1 MRRFPVGTAFLS
13 LVFQTFQGAV
23 ALFIAR
29 WKARTDCATRVVR
42 QRQIVNAVR
51 RAAFATLILLLFV
64 RWPLAGQEA
73 PVGARDGEHR
83 ILFRTNNGVVYIPAR
98 VNGSKTT
105 LLIDTGA
112 TLSTFNMKIVSATR
126 NDARMTMNLATGSVP
141 AFLVPAGFILGDS
154 DAKEQRCR
162 FRRMVV
168 TGDFKFG
175 EADGVIGIDV
185 LSSFKAVTFDFQH
198 SILILEDR

>member
-1 MRRFPVGTAFLS
+1 MRGFPIGTAFLS
-13 LVFQTFQGAV
+13 LSFLTPLGRTTFA
-23 ALFIAR
+23 I
-29 WKARTDCATRVVR
+29 
-42 QRQIVNAVR
+42 
-51 RAAFATLILLLFV
+51 LILLAFV
-64 RWPLAGQEA
+64 SRPLAGQEV

-83 ILFRTNNGVVYIPAR
+83 ILFRTHNGAVYVPAR

-126 NDARMTMNLATGSVP
+126 SDARMTMNVATGSVP
-141 AFLVPAGFILGDS
+141 AFLVSAGFILGDS
-154 DAKEQRCR
+154 DIKEERCW
-162 FRRMVV
+162 FRRTVV

-198 SILILEDR
+198 SVLILEDR